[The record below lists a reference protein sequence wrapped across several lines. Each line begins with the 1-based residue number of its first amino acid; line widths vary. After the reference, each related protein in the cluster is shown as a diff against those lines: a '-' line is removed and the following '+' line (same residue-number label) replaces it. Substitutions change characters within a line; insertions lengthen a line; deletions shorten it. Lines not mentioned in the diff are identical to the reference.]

1 MHAYAQVRT
10 GIYHSLTVCSCSFL
24 SVCIQTLNTLQE
36 EEDMFRDASMIATV
50 SLLLYSCVPQGEQV
64 CGETSR

>member
-36 EEDMFRDASMIATV
+36 EEDMFRDASSDCYCQPSTV
-50 SLLLYSCVPQGEQV
+50 FVRA
-64 CGETSR
+64 SRRAGLW